1 MELIEKVAGVK
12 EWVPRINERE
22 REREKS
28 AISKESVTKLRGT
41 HLFSCLKAGW
51 DVGPG

>member
-1 MELIEKVAGVK
+1 MELIEKVAGAK

-22 REREKS
+22 REKS
-28 AISKESVTKLRGT
+28 AISKELVTKLRGT
-41 HLFSCLKAGW
+41 YLFSCLKARW